1 MPFSGKRSARER
13 IPSQV
18 NLDPDLVSIISDRA
32 ARNLR
37 TKGAEIVHLL
47 TFAIL
52 NDPEANIHEHF
63 RIHASNGAH
72 PLKTWHRNPDS
83 GDMCNV
89 GVTAHR
95 RAS

>member
-18 NLDPDLVSIISDRA
+18 NLDPDLVSIISERA
-32 ARNLR
+32 ARNRR

-52 NDPEANIHEHF
+52 NDPECNIHEHF
-63 RIHASNGAH
+63 RMNANRHAHSS
-72 PLKTWHRNPDS
+72 K
-83 GDMCNV
+83 
-89 GVTAHR
+89 VTHIDAQR
-95 RAS
+95 RSA